1 MQYIFQIKLKS
12 ITIIENGKVKE
23 GEGNN
28 LLSVSLVY
36 PNPQMQAPTTVMEVQ
51 LQDNKTLE
59 LTGLPLKD
67 QIIFK
72 GPIVGESGI
81 DVEISAIE
89 KPEKIA
95 NLLHTVFG
103 QAVTGALSLIPG
115 GGVVSLITSAARTTL
130 ASVFDQAA
138 PKDRLHKIGKG
149 YMSLHKDTPEGDFV
163 VQLSVPEEVKLIQNF
178 INEEGQRATKT
189 ITLPK
194 GYNNAMVV
202 FDIKKYPMK
211 KSGTEEDLLA

>member
-12 ITIIENGKVKE
+12 ITIIENGMVKE

-28 LLSVSLVY
+28 LLSVAIVY
-36 PNPQMQAPTTVMEVQ
+36 PNPQMQAPTTVMEIQ
-51 LQDNKTLE
+51 LQDNKTLD
-59 LTGLPLKD
+59 LTGLSLKD
-67 QIIFK
+67 QLIFK
-72 GPIVGESGI
+72 GLIVGESGI

-89 KPEKIA
+89 KPEKIDGI
-95 NLLHTVFG
+95 LHKVFG

-115 GGVVSLITSAARTTL
+115 GGVVALVTSAARNTL

-163 VQLSVPEEVKLIQNF
+163 VQLNVPEEIKLMQSLGTKD
-178 INEEGQRATKT
+178 GQRSSKK

-202 FDIKKYPMK
+202 FDIKKYPLRK
-211 KSGTEEDLLA
+211 QAAQEELLA

>member
-1 MQYIFQIKLKS
+1 MHYIFQIKLKG

-28 LLSVSLVY
+28 LLSMSIVY

-59 LTGLPLKD
+59 LQGIPLKD
-67 QIIFK
+67 QLIFK

-89 KPEKIA
+89 KQDKIA
-95 NLLHTVFG
+95 SILHKVFG
-103 QAVTGALSLIPG
+103 QTVSGALSLIPG

-130 ASVFDQAA
+130 ASVFDQAE
-138 PKDRLHKIGKG
+138 PQDRLHKIGKG

-163 VQLSVPEEVKLIQNF
+163 VQLSVPEEIKLIQSF
-178 INEEGQRATKT
+178 TNEKKQKATKT

-194 GYNNAMVV
+194 GYANAMVV
-202 FDIKKYPMK
+202 FDIKKYPVS
-211 KSGTEEDLLA
+211 KSTQEHMIA

>member
-23 GEGNN
+23 GEGSN
-28 LLSVSLVY
+28 LLSVAIVY

-51 LQDNKTLE
+51 LQDNRTLE
-59 LTGLPLKD
+59 LKGIPLKD

-89 KPEKIA
+89 KQDKIA
-95 NLLHTVFG
+95 GILHKVFG
-103 QAVTGALSLIPG
+103 QAVNGALSLIPG
-115 GGVVSLITSAARTTL
+115 GGVVSLVTSAARNTL

-138 PKDRLHKIGKG
+138 PKERLHKIGQG

-163 VQLSVPEEVKLIQNF
+163 VQLSVPEELKLIQSF
-178 INEEGQRATKT
+178 VNENGQRAAKT
-189 ITLPK
+189 ITLPQ

-202 FDIKKYPMK
+202 FDIKKYPTHKTASEGGM
-211 KSGTEEDLLA
+211 LV